1 MGAIT
6 KENFNQAIEEILF
19 ENGIEDAQ
27 IIEDNE

>member
-1 MGAIT
+1 M
-6 KENFNQAIEEILF
+6 KNVNFNQAIEEILF